1 MKESILSNSKE
12 LFLKYGVKSV
22 TMDDIARELGM
33 SKKTLYQYVKNKEE
47 LIHLMIQAHI
57 ELEKEI
63 TTDIL
68 KSSKDAISEMFG
80 MAKHVLETLSK
91 LPSTT
96 IYDLQKYYPK
106 SWQLVEAFHKHF
118 IYKSIKKNLE
128 RGVKEKLYR
137 TEIDCDI
144 IAKLY
149 VGKSTIVAD
158 ESVFPSKEYNK
169 EELFK
174 AYFLYHIHGI
184 ATEKGV
190 KKMTKHLEQV
200 AKKKLSKTQK

>member
-1 MKESILSNSKE
+1 
-12 LFLKYGVKSV
+12 
-22 TMDDIARELGM
+22 MDDISRELRM

-47 LIHLMIQAHI
+47 LIHLIIEAHI
-57 ELEKEI
+57 ELDKEI
-63 TTDIL
+63 NTDIH

-80 MAKHVLETLSK
+80 IAKHVLETLSK

-106 SWQLVEAFHKHF
+106 SWQLVEAFHEQF
-118 IYKSIKKNLE
+118 IFKSIKKNLE

-137 TEIDCDI
+137 PEIDCDV

-158 ESVFPSKEYNK
+158 ESIFPSKEYNK
-169 EELFK
+169 EDLFK
-174 AYFLYHIHGI
+174 TYFLYHIHGI
-184 ATEKGV
+184 ATEKGI
-190 KKMTKHLEQV
+190 KKVNKHLEQV

>member
-1 MKESILSNSKE
+1 
-12 LFLKYGVKSV
+12 
-22 TMDDIARELGM
+22 MDDISRELGM

-63 TTDIL
+63 MTDIL
-68 KSSKDAISEMFG
+68 KVSKDAISEMFG
-80 MAKHVLETLSK
+80 VAKHVLETLSK

-96 IYDLQKYYPK
+96 LYDLQKYYPK
-106 SWQLVEAFHKHF
+106 SWQLVEAFHKQF
-118 IYKSIKKNLE
+118 IYKSIKNNLE

-137 TEIDCDI
+137 SEIDCDI

-158 ESVFPSKEYNK
+158 ESVFPSNEYNK
-169 EELFK
+169 EVLFK
-174 AYFLYHIHGI
+174 TYFLYHIHGI

-190 KKMTKHLEQV
+190 KKMNKHMEQV